1 MSTTPHP
8 LRLSVVFV
16 ARHRLS
22 NIQRTLEC
30 LLAQT
35 VASRI
40 EFILSADSPE
50 LLREA
55 EDFLALRARFENSRF
70 LLHRTQDMARA
81 RALSAEEAT
90 GDIVAFNE
98 DHCFP
103 EPNWAEEL
111 LTAFESSED
120 IQAAAPVMLNPNPET
135 AVSRVQFLMFFGR
148 HEKGSSS
155 QPRFENAGSLPTHN
169 TAYRRDALVEV
180 LREGTLLAE
189 GFLQENIH
197 ANRPTNRFVLCT
209 HTFVSHVNMSRFG
222 PAIKQAFLGGKI
234 FGSTRA
240 KRMGWGPAAKAWR
253 FVVFPLVPLMVVQR
267 SASLLRDKASLTRTF
282 SNFWTASIL
291 QFVHVFGESIGACFG
306 LGRAAGAYADTECDR
321 RRFIRA
327 AERLI
332 LLSMQDTTGS
342 PRNDNG

>member
-1 MSTTPHP
+1 MSMPTTP
-8 LRLSVVFV
+8 LRLSVVFA
-16 ARHRLS
+16 ARRSLAS
-22 NIQRTLEC
+22 IQSALEC
-30 LLAQT
+30 LLSQT
-35 VASRI
+35 AAPRI
-40 EFILSADSPE
+40 ELILSADSPE

-55 EDFLALRARFENSRF
+55 EDFLAPRSRFAQSRF
-70 LLHRTQDMARA
+70 LLHHTLNLARA
-81 RALSAEEAT
+81 RALSVAETT
-90 GDIVAFNE
+90 GDVVAFSE

-111 LTAFESSED
+111 LAAFESSED

-148 HEKGSSS
+148 HKKGSSS

-189 GFLQENIH
+189 GFLQEKIR
-197 ANRPTNRFVLCT
+197 ANRPTTRFVLCT

-234 FGSTRA
+234 FGSIRA

-253 FVVFPLVPLMVVQR
+253 FLVFPLVPLMVVQR

-321 RRFIRA
+321 RRFIRP
-327 AERLI
+327 AERPI
-332 LLSMQDTTGS
+332 LFSMQDTSGS
-342 PRNDNG
+342 PRNEHR